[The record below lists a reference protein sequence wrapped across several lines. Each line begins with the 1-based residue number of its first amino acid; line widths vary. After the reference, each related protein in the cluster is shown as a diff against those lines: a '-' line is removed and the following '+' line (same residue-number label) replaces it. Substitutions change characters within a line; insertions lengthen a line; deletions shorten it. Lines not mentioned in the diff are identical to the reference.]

1 MCDACT
7 HTQFIFKFYLFLFL
21 TMPTVFGSSWASDQS
36 HTTAATQA
44 TAVTTPDPNPLSHQ
58 GTPYGL

>member
-1 MCDACT
+1 
-7 HTQFIFKFYLFLFL
+7 
-21 TMPTVFGSSWASDQS
+21 MPTVFGSSWASDQS